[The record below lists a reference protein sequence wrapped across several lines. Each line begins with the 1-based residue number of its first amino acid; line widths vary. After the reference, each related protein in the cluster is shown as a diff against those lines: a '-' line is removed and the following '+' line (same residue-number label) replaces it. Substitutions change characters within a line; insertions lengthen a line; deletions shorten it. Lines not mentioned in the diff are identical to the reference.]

1 MLNALAELV
10 LSLIFAMD
18 ERVRVMTPS
27 KRPERA
33 RTATAAGKDVT
44 KPRAA
49 VSHAVTMELTS
60 NVPRKPSLSP
70 ALPHQ

>member
-33 RTATAAGKDVT
+33 RTKIAAGNDVT
-44 KPRAA
+44 KPRDA
-49 VSHAVTMELTS
+49 VSHAVTAEEAS